1 MMQDTVCKGR
11 GKQRQNGFDWHS
23 KWLGMILVLAATA
36 VPGGS
41 SKTHAQ
47 DALRAVVQTD
57 LLADPSPVE
66 KVGGRYV
73 PDDAIGLLMISSESL
88 WNNEMFQLF
97 PTEVFRVQAMETVG
111 FDPMEVREIRASFAL
126 SPTTGQP
133 EFGGVV
139 TVDGSVDEAVLLEAL
154 DVNAQSMQLGGRTVY
169 QVQPSPPVVLCQL
182 EKNAADSEVWYIGT
196 LEYMDR
202 VVAAKAEVIEAERG
216 PLPNRVANLPAR
228 DGVSLVV
235 EMQSIRP
242 MVSGLAMNAAG
253 SLPPR
258 LQPLGQIPGL
268 TDAVLL
274 HLGLIDEAT
283 SMELTVVAIDDS
295 AAEQI
300 ESIVQDSLIEAEA
313 MADAAIQ
320 RELNASEMSPAMRQA
335 TEAYAE
341 RVSALVKEAI
351 QPNRVGTDL
360 SIAIESKMGIAS
372 TGVLV
377 GLLLPAVQAAR
388 EAARR
393 MQSSNNIKQIM
404 LAMHNHH
411 AAFGELPFSA
421 IVDDDGNPLLSWRV
435 ALLPFQDEN
444 ELYQQFRLDEPW
456 DSEHNL
462 PLAQQI
468 PSVYQPPGAI
478 VPPGHTIYQ
487 AVVGDAIGLKPRQRT
502 GFREFL
508 DGLSNSVLVL
518 ETNAEQAVVWTKPE
532 DIAIDLDDPLK
543 GLGQAWQGGFHVG
556 MGDGAVKFITDQID
570 PELFRKLLTR
580 AGHEVVAIP

>member
-1 MMQDTVCKGR
+1 MQDTVCKRR
-11 GKQRQNGFDWHS
+11 GKQRQNGVSEPS
-23 KWLGMILVLAATA
+23 KWLALVLVVAAT
-36 VPGGS
+36 VTLGGFS
-41 SKTHAQ
+41 NAYAQ

-57 LLADPSPVE
+57 FLADSAPVE
-66 KVGGRYV
+66 RIGGRYV

-88 WNNEMFQLF
+88 WNKDMFQLF
-97 PTEVFRVQAMETVG
+97 PLEVFRVQALETVG

-139 TVDGSVDEAVLLEAL
+139 TVDGSVDETVLLEAL
-154 DVNAQSMQLGGRTVY
+154 EANPQPMQVNGRTMY
-169 QVQPSPPVVLCQL
+169 QVKPSPPLVLCQL
-182 EKNAADSEVWYIGT
+182 EKNAAESEVWYIGT
-196 LEYMDR
+196 PDYIDR
-202 VVAAKAEVIEAERG
+202 VADAKAEVIESERG

-228 DGVSLVV
+228 EGVSMVV

-274 HLGLIDEAT
+274 HLGLVGEAT
-283 SMELTVVAIDDS
+283 SMELTLVAIDEP
-295 AAEQI
+295 AAKQI

-320 RELNASEMSPAMRQA
+320 REINASDMSPAMRQA

-341 RVSALVKEAI
+341 RISALVKKAI
-351 QPNRVGTDL
+351 QPIRKDTEL
-360 SIAIESKMGIAS
+360 TIALESQMGIAS

-468 PSVYQPPGAI
+468 PSVYQPPGAP

-487 AVVGDAIGLKPRQRT
+487 AVVGDSMGLKPMQRT
-502 GFREFL
+502 HFREFL
-508 DGLSNSVLVL
+508 DGLSNSVLIM
-518 ETNAEQAVVWTKPE
+518 ETNADQAVVWTKPE
-532 DIAIDLDDPLK
+532 DLAIDLDDPLN

-556 MGDGAVKFITDQID
+556 MGDGAVKFISEAID
-570 PELFRKLLTR
+570 PDLFRKLLTR
-580 AGHEVVAIP
+580 AGREPVNLP